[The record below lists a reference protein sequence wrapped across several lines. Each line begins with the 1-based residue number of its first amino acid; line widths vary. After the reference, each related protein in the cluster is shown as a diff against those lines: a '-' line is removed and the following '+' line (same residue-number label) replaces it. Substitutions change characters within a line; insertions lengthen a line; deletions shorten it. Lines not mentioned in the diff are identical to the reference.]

1 MRLKS
6 KQDATS
12 EYNIIAISPFKA
24 LGESP
29 TKQIFPEPFLY

>member
-6 KQDATS
+6 KQDAAS
-12 EYNIIAISPFKA
+12 EYAISPFKA